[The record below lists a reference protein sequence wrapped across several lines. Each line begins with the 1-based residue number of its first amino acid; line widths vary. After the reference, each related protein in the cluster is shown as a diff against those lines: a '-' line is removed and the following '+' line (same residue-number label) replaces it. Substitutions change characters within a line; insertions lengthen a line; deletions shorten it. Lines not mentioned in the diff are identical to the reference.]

1 MATLYDIDKRITDC
15 IRLEVT
21 GETID
26 PETGEIIDEVTE
38 YIDEEALE
46 ALLMERENKI
56 EGVALWY
63 KNLLADEKA
72 LKAEKQ
78 AFENRRKTA
87 ERKIESLKGYL
98 SAALAGE
105 KFETTKVKISFR
117 KSEQV
122 VCDDIDKVPDEY
134 LRFKGPELNKAT
146 VKNAIKWGEEVPGCR
161 IKEKYNIQIK

>member
-1 MATLYDIDKRITDC
+1 MATLYDIDQRIAAC
-15 IRLEVT
+15 IRTEVT

-26 PETGEIIDEVTE
+26 PETGEIIEEVTE

-46 ALLMERENKI
+46 ALLMERQDKI

-78 AFENRRKTA
+78 AFAARQKSVNN
-87 ERKIESLKGYL
+87 KIESLKKYL
-98 SAALAGE
+98 SAALSGE
-105 KFETTKVKISFR
+105 KFETTKVKISYR

-122 VCDDIDKVPDEY
+122 VCGDIDKVPNEY
-134 LRFKGPELNKAT
+134 LRFKAPELNKAA
-146 VKNAIKWGEEVPGCR
+146 VKNAIKWGEEVPGCHLEER
-161 IKEKYNIQIK
+161 QNMQIR